1 MEGAWSFKEGF
12 MKGTSDNYLPV
23 IFPGEETLKGKIIQV
38 RMERVLEDRM
48 AGSRAEWKQ
57 PLALAFSL
65 QAA

>member
-1 MEGAWSFKEGF
+1 

-48 AGSRAEWKQ
+48 AGSGE
-57 PLALAFSL
+57 
-65 QAA
+65 